1 MDRRHFLAF
10 GGVIL
15 PVASAFAADRK
26 LGLVLPTPNDAL
38 FSGNPSRFYMYTDRN
53 FEGKS
58 SRPYTGGKYG
68 YVRNGKRVG
77 KGIIYTKFHEG
88 VDIAPARRAPN
99 GEPLDRVNS
108 IAAGRV
114 VHASANSSKS
124 SYGKYAVVE
133 HDWGSGS
140 FYSLYAHLKSV
151 AAKPGQWVSA
161 GTNLGVLGYTGRGIN
176 LRRAHVHLELN
187 LLLNAGFNEW
197 HSGHYRDANHHGAFN
212 GLNMAGIDIAGLFLR
227 HRENN
232 GISLP
237 AFIGG
242 MSPYYKVTTAR
253 GAQFDLTERY
263 PWLKKGSQRGAGM
276 VITFSR
282 SGVPLAVSGTKDAP
296 KYPYVSWVRSSR
308 VSHSWNTRS
317 RLTGSGSKAGL
328 SSGGSRYVQLV
339 AGTF

>member
-1 MDRRHFLAF
+1 MDRRHFIAL
-10 GGVIL
+10 GGALV
-15 PVASAFAADRK
+15 PATASAADRK

-38 FSGNPSRFYMYTDRN
+38 YSGNPSRFYMYTDRN

-77 KGIIYTKFHEG
+77 KGIVYTKFHEG
-88 VDIAPARRAPN
+88 VDIAPARRASN
-99 GEPLDRVNS
+99 GEPLDPVNS

-114 VHASANSSKS
+114 VHVSASSSKS

-133 HDWGSGS
+133 HNWGSGL
-140 FYSLYAHLKSV
+140 FFSLYAHLKSIG
-151 AAKPGQWVSA
+151 AKPGQKVSA
-161 GTNLGVLGYTGRGIN
+161 GSKLGDLGYTGVGIN
-176 LRRAHVHLELN
+176 RRRAHLHLELN
-187 LLLNAGFNEW
+187 VLLNARFNEW
-197 HSGHYRDANHHGAFN
+197 HSLHYRDANHHGAYN
-212 GLNMAGIDIAGLFLR
+212 GLNMAGIDIAGLFLKYR
-227 HRENN
+227 QNKS
-232 GISLP
+232 ITMP

-253 GAQFDLTERY
+253 GAKFDLTKRY

-282 SGVPLAVSGTKDAP
+282 SGVPLGVSGVKDAP
-296 KYPYVSWVRSSR
+296 KYPYVSWVRSSP
-308 VSHSWNTRS
+308 VAHSWNTRS

-328 SSGGSRYVQLV
+328 SSGGSRYIQLV